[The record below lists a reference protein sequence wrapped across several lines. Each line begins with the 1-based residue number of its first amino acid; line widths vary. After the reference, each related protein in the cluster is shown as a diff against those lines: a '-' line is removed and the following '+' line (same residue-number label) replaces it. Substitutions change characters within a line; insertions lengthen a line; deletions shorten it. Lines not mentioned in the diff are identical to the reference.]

1 MEHFMREITNNYNNK
16 VLELK
21 QESLYYK
28 FCLEN
33 IWLDDY
39 IFKLSKLLY
48 DALNIKQT
56 SVLFNFKAKDLQLNI
71 NYFDTFVEYRSYI
84 SKNNFIQDKNT
95 INLYDSSLIE
105 DMSTIV
111 VYNIISEYSGYYD
124 IISEKTMQ
132 MAINNIQ
139 SKNNIDKIISQAIL
153 GSNKGFVS
161 FLGKMNKSDVIEYF
175 INLKEFYYNFDTLN
189 IEEELHQFD
198 IYDKEEFKRLL
209 KTVIYNFKLKK
220 YLYNLK

>member
-1 MEHFMREITNNYNNK
+1 MEHFMREITNDYNNK

-39 IFKLSKLLY
+39 VPKLSKLLY
-48 DALNIKQT
+48 DACNTKQT
-56 SVLFNFKAKDLQLNI
+56 TILFNFKSKELPINI
-71 NYFDTFVEYRSYI
+71 KYFETFVEYRSYI

-95 INLYDSSLIE
+95 INLYDSSLTE
-105 DMSTIV
+105 DISTIV
-111 VYNIISEYSGYYD
+111 AYNIISEYSGYYD
-124 IISEKTMQ
+124 IVSEKTMQ
-132 MAINNIQ
+132 MAINNIK
-139 SKNNIDKIISQAIL
+139 SKNDIDKIISQVIL

-161 FLGKMNKSDVIEYF
+161 FLGKMSKSDVREYF
-175 INLKEFYYNFDTLN
+175 ANLKAFYDNFDTLN
-189 IEEELHQFD
+189 IENKLHQFY

>member
-39 IFKLSKLLY
+39 IFKISKLLY
-48 DALNIKQT
+48 DALNTKQT
-56 SVLFNFKAKDLQLNI
+56 TILFNFKSKELPINI
-71 NYFDTFVEYRSYI
+71 KYFETFVEYRSYI
-84 SKNNFIQDKNT
+84 SKNNFIQDNHI

-105 DMSTIV
+105 DISTIV
-111 VYNIISEYSGYYD
+111 VYNIVSEYSSFYD
-124 IISEKTMQ
+124 IVTEKTMK
-132 MAINNIQ
+132 MTINNIK
-139 SKNNIDKIISQAIL
+139 SKNDIDKIISQVIL

-161 FLGKMNKSDVIEYF
+161 FLGKMSKSDVRGYF
-175 INLKEFYYNFDTLN
+175 TNLKAFYDNFDTLN
-189 IEEELHQFD
+189 LEEELHQFD
-198 IYDKEEFKRLL
+198 IYNKEEFKRLL
-209 KTVIYNFKLKK
+209 KTVIYNFKFKK

>member
-1 MEHFMREITNNYNNK
+1 M
-16 VLELK
+16 
-21 QESLYYK
+21 
-28 FCLEN
+28 
-33 IWLDDY
+33 DDY

-56 SVLFNFKAKDLQLNI
+56 SVLFNFKTKDLSLNI

-84 SKNNFIQDKNT
+84 SKNNFIQDNHI

-105 DMSTIV
+105 DISTIV

-161 FLGKMNKSDVIEYF
+161 FLGKMNKSDIREYF
-175 INLKEFYYNFDTLN
+175 TNLKAFYNNFDTLN

-209 KTVIYNFKLKK
+209 KTVIYNLKFKK
-220 YLYNLK
+220 YLYSLK

>member
-1 MEHFMREITNNYNNK
+1 MGHFMQEITNDYNNK
-16 VLELK
+16 ILELK

-28 FCLEN
+28 FYLEN

-56 SVLFNFKAKDLQLNI
+56 TILFNFNSKELPINI
-71 NYFDTFVEYRSYI
+71 KYFDTFVEYRSYI
-84 SKNNFIQDKNT
+84 SKNNFIQDKHI